1 MKTVVIFGGSGFLG
15 RYIIRR
21 LAKKAYKIIVPY
33 QQPSNLAKLRILGN
47 IGQIIPIKFSKLDDE
62 LIRFL
67 IKNSSYIINLKTLW
81 DEKNTTYEEGIYNF
95 NKKLVKIINSVNR
108 FVPFVFFSGLGVTNS
123 SFSKRIKF
131 IYDTEEYI
139 SKNMLNSVI
148 LKPGIVLGG
157 NDQFLK
163 KIVPIIKLFPAIP
176 LFGSGN
182 SKIQPVYVDDVAKAV
197 ETILESY
204 GPEENLKQTFELT
217 GPNTYTYKSLYLYI
231 SNCLGLRRAFFPFP
245 IFIAGIIMAIFD
257 KIGLKIVTKEQLK
270 LFKND
275 NLPSNKYLNFNKLNI
290 HPKDL
295 NEIIKISLKKLS

>member
-47 IGQIIPIKFSKLDDE
+47 IGQIIPVKFSKLDDK

-81 DEKNTTYEEGIYNF
+81 DEKNITYEEGIYNF
-95 NKKLVKIINSVNR
+95 NKELVEIINSINR
-108 FVPFVFFSGLGVTNS
+108 FAPFVFFSGLGVTDS

-131 IYDTEEYI
+131 IYLAEEYI
-139 SKNMLNSVI
+139 RKNMINSVI

-197 ETILESY
+197 ETILEGY
-204 GPEENLKQTFELT
+204 GPEENLKQIFELT
-217 GPNTYTYKSLYLYI
+217 GPNIYTYKSLYRYI
-231 SNCLGLRRAFFPFP
+231 SNCLGLKRAFFPFP
-245 IFIAGIIMAIFD
+245 IFIASIIMTIFD

-270 LFKND
+270 LFKYD
-275 NLPSNKYLNFNKLNI
+275 NLPSKQYLNFDKLNI
-290 HPKDL
+290 YPKDL
-295 NEIIKISLKKLS
+295 NEIIKNSLKKFS